1 MSELRVGGA
10 ESMSIALANAL
21 AREGID
27 VHFASASGPLR
38 ANLDKRIAFHRID
51 NPNVFPLR
59 VAHTLSL
66 LLREIRPDII
76 HSHGATCAMV
86 ASAARKA
93 SNVPCVRVLTHHSR
107 VFRRAPGWLAARI
120 MARTADHYIA
130 ISKDKQE
137 DMVARG
143 IPREQT
149 SLIPN
154 FVDVAAVEERVAA
167 VDAAQVRRGLQIPDN
182 AVVLMMA
189 GRVVDTKRFDMFVK
203 IAAETARRLSPR
215 AVHALVVGDGP
226 ELERLRRIACEEG
239 ATIHFLGFQSDIFPS
254 LAISDVVVFPSQHP
268 EVLPMFLI
276 EASAAGQ
283 AIVCSDV
290 PGNREIVTDGETG
303 RVVRGDV
310 NAYAGAVTEIV
321 ADTALAERLGAAA
334 RANALE
340 RFDQKRV
347 AQETIAVYQGL
358 LAAREPKG

>member
-1 MSELRVGGA
+1 MSV
-10 ESMSIALANAL
+10 ALANAL
-21 AREGID
+21 AAEGLD
-27 VHFASASGPLR
+27 VHVAGAVGPLR
-38 ANLDKRIAFHRID
+38 RNLAPRVTYHALD

-66 LLREIRPDII
+66 LLREIHPDIV

-93 SNVPCVRVLTHHSR
+93 SKVPCVCVLTHHSR
-107 VFRRAPGWLAARI
+107 VFRRAPAWLAARI

-143 IPREQT
+143 IPREKT

-154 FVDVAAVEERVAA
+154 FVDVARVEERVAA
-167 VDAAQVRRGLQIPDN
+167 VDVIQTRRGLRIPDN

-189 GRVVDTKRFDMFVK
+189 GRVVDTKRFDVFVR

-215 AVHALVVGDGP
+215 AVHALIVGDGP
-226 ELERLRRIACEEG
+226 ELERVRRLARDQG

-254 LAISDVVVFPSQHP
+254 LAISDAIVFPSQHP

-276 EASAAGQ
+276 EASAAGK

-303 RVVRGDV
+303 RVVSGDV
-310 NAYAGAVTEIV
+310 NAFAGAVTEIV
-321 ADTALAERLGAAA
+321 TDTGLAQRLGTAAH
-334 RANALE
+334 ANALE
-340 RFDQKRV
+340 RFDQKHV
-347 AQETIAVYQGL
+347 AEETIAVYRSL
-358 LAAREPKG
+358 LAAREPNG

>member
-1 MSELRVGGA
+1 MSV
-10 ESMSIALANAL
+10 ALANAL
-21 AREGID
+21 AAEGLD
-27 VHFASASGPLR
+27 VHVAGAVGPLR
-38 ANLDKRIAFHRID
+38 RNLGSRVTFHAID

-66 LLREIRPDII
+66 LLREIRPDVV

-93 SNVPCVRVLTHHSR
+93 SKVPCVRVLTHHSR
-107 VFRRAPGWLAARI
+107 VFRRAPAWLAARI

-130 ISKDKQE
+130 ISKAKQE

-143 IPREQT
+143 IPREKT

-154 FVDVAAVEERVAA
+154 FVDVARVQERVAA
-167 VDAAQVRRGLQIPDN
+167 VDVAQTRRGLQIPDN

-189 GRVVDTKRFDMFVK
+189 GRVLNTKRFDVFVR

-226 ELERLRRIACEEG
+226 ELERVRRLARDQG
-239 ATIHFLGFQSDIFPS
+239 AAIHFLGFQSDIFPS
-254 LAISDVVVFPSQHP
+254 LAISDAIVFPSQHP

-276 EASAAGQ
+276 EASAAGK

-303 RVVRGDV
+303 RVVSGDV
-310 NAYAGAVTEIV
+310 KAFAGAVTAIV
-321 ADTALAERLGAAA
+321 TDTSLAQRLGAAA
-334 RANALE
+334 HANALE

-347 AQETIAVYQGL
+347 AQETIAVYRSL